1 MICAV
6 PKLAMFKI
14 VVAAQDPSLRQFLSE
29 NLENQCGCQIMG
41 ECDSGTEMI
50 RTVLALD
57 PNVVVFD
64 LSLPGCNGLESLHQ
78 IYKEHPVAAVAL
90 ATERDH
96 DLIRKSLELFY
107 LTYLI
112 KPVEAYQLTPAIEIA
127 WSRFDTFRQ
136 LAAENAALR
145 QSLQNR
151 KIIERAKG
159 VLMQRNRWSEAD
171 AFRRLQRGAMN
182 RRTTM
187 VDLAEAVLN
196 GRLVE
201 L

>member
-6 PKLAMFKI
+6 PKLATLK
-14 VVAAQDPSLRQFLSE
+14 VVFAAQDPSLRQFLAE
-29 NLENQCGCQIMG
+29 NLEGPCGCQVMG
-41 ECDSGTEMI
+41 ECDSGAHMI
-50 RTVLALD
+50 RTVLALN

-64 LSLPGCNGLESLHQ
+64 LSLPSCNGLEALQQ
-78 IYKEHPVAAVAL
+78 IYNERPVAAVAL

-96 DLIRKSLELFY
+96 DAIRKSLEQFY

-112 KPVEAYQLTPAIEIA
+112 KPVEPHQLPPAIEIA
-127 WSRFDTFRQ
+127 WSRFDMFRQ

-159 VLMQRNRWSEAD
+159 VLMQRNRWSEVD

-196 GRLVE
+196 GRPVE